1 MPTPKDSKN
10 KKYGKSVIEDFNPII
25 KEYTKKRGRPKG
37 SKNNAGL
44 VIKGPSKAES
54 LHETYSTIKKPKK
67 EDALSDPKMTH
78 IDRVNSLIS
87 KDGICLVRSFN
98 SVYLIDFNLLKIS
111 EI

>member
-1 MPTPKDSKN
+1 MPRPKGSKN
-10 KKYGKSVIEDFNPII
+10 KKYVNSVVEHINPII
-25 KEYTKKRGRPKG
+25 KEYIKKRGRPKG
-37 SKNNAGL
+37 SKTNSDL
-44 VIKGPSKAES
+44 LIKGPSKAES